1 MRRRTV
7 FLTCACLLV
16 APLFLAAC
24 GSTAEEES
32 AQPPAVV
39 KEVKGSDVK
48 RVVLTAEAAKRLG
61 VMLTTVK
68 SQGKGDR
75 TVIPYSA
82 VLYDPNGDT
91 WTYTSPKHLE
101 FVRQDITIDRFE
113 GNKAILAK
121 GPPAGAE
128 IVAVGSTEI
137 WGVEYGG
144 IEED

>member
-7 FLTCACLLV
+7 CLTCGCLLV
-16 APLFLAAC
+16 VPVFLAAC
-24 GSTAEEES
+24 GGTAAEES
-32 AQPPAVV
+32 AQSPAIV
-39 KEVKGSDVK
+39 KQVKGSQLK
-48 RVVLTAEAAKRLG
+48 RVVLSAEAAKRLG
-61 VMLTTVK
+61 IRLTTVK
-68 SQGKGDR
+68 RQGAGAQ

-91 WTYTSPKHLE
+91 WTYTSPKRLE
-101 FVRQDITIDRFE
+101 FVRQDITIDRLV
-113 GNKAILAK
+113 GNKAVLAK

>member
-1 MRRRTV
+1 MRRRTLC
-7 FLTCACLLV
+7 LTCGCLLV
-16 APLFLAAC
+16 IPFFLAAC
-24 GSTAEEES
+24 GGTAVEEET
-32 AQPPAVV
+32 QPAAVV
-39 KEVKGSDVK
+39 KQVKGSEIK

-61 VMLTTVK
+61 IRLTTVK
-68 SQGKGDR
+68 RAGVGTL

-91 WTYTSPKHLE
+91 WTYTSPNPLE
-101 FVRQDITIDRFE
+101 FVRQDITVDRFE

-121 GPPAGAE
+121 GPPPGAE
-128 IVAVGSTEI
+128 IVDVGSTEI

>member
-1 MRRRTV
+1 MRRRT
-7 FLTCACLLV
+7 LCLMCGCLLV
-16 APLFLAAC
+16 VPLFLAAC
-24 GSTAEEES
+24 GDTAAEES
-32 AQPPAVV
+32 AQLPAVV
-39 KEVKGSDVK
+39 KQVKGSEIK
-48 RVVLTAEAAKRLG
+48 RVVLSAEAAKRLG
-61 VMLTTVK
+61 IRLTTVK
-68 SQGKGDR
+68 SEGVGTL

-91 WTYTSPKHLE
+91 WTYTSPERLE

-113 GNKAILAK
+113 GNRAILAK